1 MVLLIL
7 TSATSNTAK
16 SADPYSERDR
26 TTVYAPTT

>member
-7 TSATSNTAK
+7 NSATSNTAK